1 MHSLKNFRL
10 KNLYQ
15 ALFLIGVLFYI
26 YTVTR
31 NNLVFSNNYEF
42 TQMRE
47 IDDYALQL
55 VMFDMRADIENTEL
69 RKLIFRFDYSYGWF
83 YWIIYSGFGY
93 VLSKL
98 GNNVNNQESLII
110 FSSRE
115 LTLIFFLATII
126 LVYLS
131 LKKLK
136 TFDNWF
142 QSGIIY
148 ITLLFI
154 LFSPGIMGY
163 VVSVKPV
170 ILSVLLM
177 YMAVY
182 IYLPTL
188 TNQSNSKFVFG
199 RKTLSAILLGLATGT
214 KLTIVFSLPI
224 IFVVLMVLGN
234 QSVKENIKLFIADRK
249 LFAYVFS
256 YLVSL
261 IFAISPSMFI
271 TPIQSGREVINLI
284 SIFSRL
290 SAGGQLNLNKSL
302 DNFIA
307 STQALSPGFVPL
319 IILTLL
325 LTWRVKNR
333 SQKVI
338 VLLYLLPYSV
348 VLILSFSLG
357 NGVEWIVSYS
367 LGISFVLYIMFFYAL
382 DVILKSNKFLRKTI
396 LFLTVFI
403 IPFNYMNSLPKIEL
417 HVTYTFNYFLDK
429 FNFLQSDGTIE
440 ESTQLRSRYKAE
452 FFVNKVVLQD
462 YQTPLIWSNF
472 RTGMRNFLV
481 YNDWNNA
488 VTAYG
493 EIAEVI
499 ILRKNKKYDELQGNN
514 SISDL
519 VNLGNFGSMTCDID
533 YSGKIYEVYL
543 CK

>member
-1 MHSLKNFRL
+1 MYWLINFKL
-10 KNLYQ
+10 KNLNQ
-15 ALFLIGVLFYI
+15 ALFAVGILFYI

-249 LFAYVFS
+249 LFTYVFS